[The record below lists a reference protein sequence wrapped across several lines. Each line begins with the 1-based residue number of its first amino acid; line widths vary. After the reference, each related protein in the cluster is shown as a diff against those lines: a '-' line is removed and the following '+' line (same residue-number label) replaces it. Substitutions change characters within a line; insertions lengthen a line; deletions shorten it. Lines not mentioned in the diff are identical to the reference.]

1 MGTVQ
6 EFRSQVWNT
15 PSNNSWTSVQGSSA
29 WPVNNN
35 QTVPIK
41 PSQKT
46 KTINPPSTSNP
57 QPTTVVPNS
66 GSTTLWSNSWEPVAA
81 VVPVINHKKK
91 GVVSNNLPSNPVP
104 QQVVNISKTIPLSQ
118 QNAALLNQARME
130 LLEAYNN
137 SSSSDDEID
146 DPLNPGQKRKKTPEE
161 KQMIEEELSK
171 QNLYKTELCRSFC
184 ETGSCRY
191 GHKCQFAHGE
201 HEVRP
206 VMRHPKYKTE
216 ICKTYSNTGNCP
228 YGNRCRFIHP
238 GMNWN
243 SNWPDDMG
251 MVQDLISAVD
261 QMNISS
267 SYQQMAFQM
276 QQNNVI
282 PIQIQP
288 QPVPIVATTPTKKA
302 FIDLKEKE
310 TDVKNL
316 VEDETEAKPR
326 LAFFQNLTVL

>member
-6 EFRSQVWNT
+6 EFRTQVWNT
-15 PSNNSWTSVQGSSA
+15 PSNNAWTSVQSSSA
-29 WPVNNN
+29 WPINS
-35 QTVPIK
+35 QSVPIK

-46 KTINPPSTSNP
+46 KNAQSGNPPSNP
-57 QPTTVVPNS
+57 VPTTASP
-66 GSTTLWSNSWEPVAA
+66 TFQWSNSWEPVA
-81 VVPVINHKKK
+81 VVPVNQKKK
-91 GVVSNNLPSNPVP
+91 NSTNNLPSTSPVPSSNPVVLKKSDEVTNPIAIQNQQLNLP
-104 QQVVNISKTIPLSQ
+104 QVLLQ
-118 QNAALLNQARME
+118 QNVPITARIDTD
-130 LLEAYNN
+130 AT
-137 SSSSDDEID
+137 SSDDDDMVD
-146 DPLNPGQKRKKTPEE
+146 DPLNPGTKRKKTPEE

-216 ICKTYSNTGNCP
+216 ICKTFSNTGNCP

-238 GMNWN
+238 GVNWN
-243 SNWPDDMG
+243 SNWPDDMI
-251 MVQDLISAVD
+251 VPPELLAAVD

-267 SYQQMAFQM
+267 QQFQQMPFPM
-276 QQNNVI
+276 QSSSG
-282 PIQIQP
+282 
-288 QPVPIVATTPTKKA
+288 PVPNSTSPVSGSQFTK
-302 FIDLKEKE
+302 I

-316 VEDETEAKPR
+316 VDENDNEAESKPR